1 MNRLHS
7 NERRSWRYL
16 MFWAACLLGLVL
28 PPAAWPLAWPDG
40 LAAPTPVA
48 PVDAGTRQRVQ
59 DQYGK
64 LPLSFIRNQGQV
76 LAPIAW
82 Y

>member
-1 MNRLHS
+1 MNRSHRD
-7 NERRSWRYL
+7 EHRSWRHL
-16 MFWAACLLGLVL
+16 VFWVACLLDLVL
-28 PPAAWPLAWPDG
+28 PSAAWPLARPDG
-40 LAAPTPVA
+40 LAPEATAA